1 MENNH
6 DIDKQFNEASAKALD
21 EPETFPSFE
30 KVWDKIEEKLDKKAA
45 KKRIVPMWIPY
56 GIAASLIIGFG
67 ALYFTKEEK
76 MITPQ
81 QTNAVMAKN
90 TVSPEIAPV
99 SVPENIQKIDEK
111 VKANIQK
118 EIKVS
123 APKTIAFN
131 VIPTHM
137 PAPVIA
143 AAPVYEAKAE
153 KYMEESVIVEKKDSF
168 KEKNIEEVIAMGIK
182 RDKSSVLNSSY
193 RVSSNEGYLTNVN
206 SVEDTAQ
213 SIRLDSSD
221 KVEPIA
227 ILGYNKILAK
237 AKSFNNKNVLAE
249 KISNRS
255 MLNSIQ
261 GSAPGLSINSVSGNL
276 GSGNITIRGNSSE
289 KSLDALYLI
298 NGEIRDA
305 TTFKSLNP
313 SKIVAVTV
321 LKGSSLVAIYGSK
334 AANGVIVVETKDIS
348 KSEKKKL
355 DELIK
360 IGSSEKQSKP

>member
-45 KKRIVPMWIPY
+45 KKRIIPMWIPY

-76 MITPQ
+76 ITAPQ

-90 TVSPEIAPV
+90 NTFSEITPV

-111 VKANIQK
+111 ENIQK
-118 EIKVS
+118 EIKVT
-123 APKTIAFN
+123 APPKVIAFN
-131 VIPTHM
+131 VTPTPTPI
-137 PAPVIA
+137 PAPAIA
-143 AAPVYEAKAE
+143 AAPVDEIKAE
-153 KYMEESVIVEKKDSF
+153 KYMESVIVEKKDSF

-182 RDKSSVLNSSY
+182 RDKNSVLNSSY
-193 RVSSNEGYLTNVN
+193 RVSSNDGYPTNVN

-213 SIRLDSSD
+213 SIRLDSFD
-221 KVEPIA
+221 KIEPVA
-227 ILGYNKILAK
+227 ILGNNKILAK
-237 AKSFNNKNVLAE
+237 AKSFKEKDILGE

-255 MLNSIQ
+255 VLNSIQ
-261 GSAPGLSINSVSGNL
+261 GSAAGFSNNYVSGNL
-276 GSGNITIRGNSSE
+276 GSGNMIAGGNSSVKNSE
-289 KSLDALYLI
+289 VLYLI
-298 NGEIRDA
+298 NGAVSDA
-305 TTFKSLNP
+305 TTFKNLDP
-313 SKIVAVTV
+313 TKIVAVTV
-321 LKGSSLVAIYGSK
+321 LKGTNLVAIYGSK

-348 KSEKKKL
+348 KSEKKKI

-360 IGSSEKQSKP
+360 IGLSKK

>member
-45 KKRIVPMWIPY
+45 KKRIIPMWVSY

-76 MITPQ
+76 IITPQ
-81 QTNAVMAKN
+81 ETKTVMAKN
-90 TVSPEIAPV
+90 IVSPEITPI

-111 VKANIQK
+111 VKENIQK
-118 EIKVS
+118 ESKVT
-123 APKTIAFN
+123 APPKAIAFN
-131 VIPTHM
+131 VKPTSI

-143 AAPVYEAKAE
+143 AAPVYEPKPE
-153 KYMEESVIVEKKDSF
+153 KYMEEPVIVEKKDSF

-193 RVSSNEGYLTNVN
+193 RVSSNDGYPTNVN

-213 SIRLDSSD
+213 SIRLDSFD
-221 KVEPIA
+221 KIEPIA
-227 ILGYNKILAK
+227 ILGYNKPLEK
-237 AKSFNNKNVLAE
+237 AKSFKNKNVLAE

-255 MLNSIQ
+255 IVNSVQ
-261 GSAPGLSINSVSGNL
+261 GSAPGFSNNYISGNL
-276 GSGNITIRGNSSE
+276 GPGNITMRGNSSV
-289 KSLDALYLI
+289 KDSDALYLI
-298 NGEIRDA
+298 NGTISDVI
-305 TTFKSLNP
+305 TFKSLDP
-313 SKIVAVTV
+313 GKIVAVTI
-321 LKGSSLVAIYGSK
+321 LKGPNIIAMYGSR
-334 AANGVIVVETKDIS
+334 AANGIIVVETKDIS
-348 KSEKKKL
+348 KSEKKKIE
-355 DELIK
+355 ELIK
-360 IGSSEKQSKP
+360 IGSSEK